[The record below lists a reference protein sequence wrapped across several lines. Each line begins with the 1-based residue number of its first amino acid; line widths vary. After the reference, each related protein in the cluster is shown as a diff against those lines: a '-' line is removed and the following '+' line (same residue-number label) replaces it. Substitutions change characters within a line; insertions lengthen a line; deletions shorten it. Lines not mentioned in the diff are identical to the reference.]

1 MLLEYIDGLL
11 RVRIRL
17 GGALIGRGVAVA
29 GSFLLTLVVARMFG
43 SESAGAFF
51 AVTTLLTLF
60 ATFGRFGVDNLS
72 LKMLGGGD
80 NLGGRLLAL
89 LRFSAV
95 ISLSLAALLVLFLW
109 LSGFGYAGASWGVLA
124 LTVTSVVPLALSV
137 IAGTWLR
144 GLGSI
149 GFGVVAESGSVPLLA
164 LTLMLVFNG
173 GGLESALLL
182 YALAAWLTALWSI
195 PFAVAKLGG
204 LRRLMPL
211 PGIGKLMPQLGYMM
225 AMSLLVFGIVWAPVF
240 ALTFF
245 GSLATVS
252 LYTIAFRLAGFLQ
265 LVPVMQVSYLAP
277 SFARLYQATDLAG
290 LSALGRSSSRNGT
303 LLVLFPA
310 LVLLLL
316 AEPLLQL
323 LYGAEYVPAA
333 AALRVLTVM
342 FVLKGALGQVSQLML
357 LCDLERAATV
367 LSGSVMV
374 LWFACGPLAATLG
387 AAPIALVSAILS
399 LGNAGVGAYL
409 LHQRGIRSFL

>member
-1 MLLEYIDGLL
+1 M
-11 RVRIRL
+11 RVKL

-72 LKMLGGGD
+72 LKMLGGGGH
-80 NLGGRLLAL
+80 LGGRLLGL
-89 LRFSAV
+89 LRFSV
-95 ISLSLAALLVLFLW
+95 VVSISLAVVLVLVLW
-109 LSGFGYAGASWGVLA
+109 ATGFGYGGASWGVLA

-144 GLGSI
+144 GLGSL

-164 LTLMLVFNG
+164 LALMLAFG
-173 GGLESALLL
+173 DGGLESALLL
-182 YALAAWLTALWSI
+182 YALAAWLTALWSV
-195 PFAVAKLGG
+195 PFAVARLGG
-204 LRRLMPL
+204 WRRPMPL
-211 PGIGKLMPQLGYMM
+211 PDIREIAPQLGYMM

-245 GSLATVS
+245 GTLTAVS
-252 LYTIAFRLAGFLQ
+252 QYTIAFRLAGFLQ

-277 SFARLYQATDLAG
+277 SFARLYQASDLVS
-290 LSALGRSSSRNGT
+290 LSALGRSSSRNGAM
-303 LLVLFPA
+303 LVLFPA
-310 LVLLLL
+310 LVLLIL

-342 FVLKGALGQVSQLML
+342 FVLQVAFGQVSQLML

-367 LSGSVMV
+367 LSGTVLV
-374 LWFACGPLAATLG
+374 LWFACGSFAAALG
-387 AAPIALVSAILS
+387 AMPIALVSAILT

-409 LHQRGIRSFL
+409 LHRRGIRSFL